1 VQLTPAQQQFLLDT
15 ARSVIRAALRGETA
29 PTPRVNDTA
38 LLADA
43 GGFVSLHEI
52 GSHRLRGCVGR
63 LQASAPLIQTVAET
77 AANVLD
83 DPRFANHRVT
93 LNDLPRLDIEISVL
107 SPLRMMTHPLDFEPL
122 NEGIYLTCGGRSGT
136 FLPQVARQTG
146 WSREQLL
153 SRLCTEKLGL
163 PPNAWQGPEVR
174 LQKYTVLLIGPVP
187 FVEGLRVG

>member
-1 VQLTPAQQQFLLDT
+1 VQLTAAQQQFLLDT
-15 ARSVIRAALRGETA
+15 ARSVIRATLRGETA
-29 PTPRVNDTA
+29 AAPEVSDPA

-63 LQASAPLIQTVAET
+63 LQASAPLIQTVVET
-77 AANVLD
+77 AANVLE
-83 DPRFANHRVT
+83 DPRFANHPVT
-93 LNDLPRLDIEISVL
+93 LHDLQRLDIEISVL
-107 SPLRMMTHPLDFEPL
+107 SPLRTMTHPLDFEPL
-122 NEGIYLTCGGRSGT
+122 NEGFYLTCGGRSGT

-163 PPNAWQGPEVR
+163 AADAWKGPEVR
-174 LQKYTVLLIGPVP
+174 LQKYTVLLIGPAP
-187 FVEGLRVG
+187 FVEGPPVR